1 MIVISGR
8 EFRAKQGKYLGLA
21 AKGENIILKSRDN
34 GSFRL
39 VPVAPDDALMSEEDF
54 MKKLDRAKRSIEAGE
69 GTVVRSKEE
78 LEAYLKGL

>member
-21 AKGENIILKSRDN
+21 AKGEKIILKSRN
-34 GSFRL
+34 QGSFRL
-39 VPVAPDDALMSEEDF
+39 VPVSPDDTLMSEEAF
-54 MKKLDRAKRSIEAGE
+54 RAKLDRAKRSIEAGE

-78 LEAYLKGL
+78 LQAYLENL

>member
-21 AKGENIILKSRDN
+21 AKGEKIILKSRN
-34 GSFRL
+34 QGSFRL
-39 VPVAPDDALMSEEDF
+39 VPVSPDDTLMSEEAF
-54 MKKLDRAKRSIEAGE
+54 RAKLDQAKRSIEAGE

-78 LEAYLKGL
+78 LQAYLDSL

>member
-21 AKGENIILKSRDN
+21 AKGEKIILKSRN
-34 GSFRL
+34 QGSFRL
-39 VPVAPDDALMSEEDF
+39 VPVSPDDTVMSEEAF
-54 MKKLDRAKRSIEAGE
+54 RAKVDRSKRSIEAGE

-78 LEAYLKGL
+78 LQAYLENL